1 MASIAVFGAN
11 GTVGSAVLAE
21 AAARGHRVTA
31 VVRDPSRFDVA
42 RHAGPVRP
50 GGVTVVAGD
59 VLDPAD
65 VAGVAAG
72 QDVLVSAVGG
82 GDGPGHLTLIGPA
95 ARALVEGLRE
105 LGGGAPRLIV
115 VGGAGSLET
124 APGVRVWDAPGLPEQ
139 VRQIMHAHGEALD
152 YLRTVADVR
161 WTVLSPAA
169 RLGPGER
176 TGRYRTGLEQLLTDA
191 RGESRIS
198 VPDYALVLVDEI
210 EQPEH
215 IGERFTCCAL

>member
-1 MASIAVFGAN
+1 MARIAVFGAN
-11 GTVGSAVLAE
+11 GTIGSAVVAE
-21 AAARGHRVTA
+21 AATRGHRVTA
-31 VVRDPSRFDVA
+31 VVRTPSRFDAA
-42 RHAGPVRP
+42 RFP
-50 GGVTVVAGD
+50 GEVSVEAGD

-65 VAGVAAG
+65 VARAATG

-82 GDGPGHLTLIGPA
+82 GDGPGHLALIEPA
-95 ARALVEGLRE
+95 ARALVEGLRR
-105 LGGGAPRLIV
+105 LGGEAPRLLA

-124 APGVRVWDAPGLPEQ
+124 APGTRVWDAPGLPEA
-139 VRQIMHAHGEALD
+139 VLQIMHAHGDALA
-152 YLRTVADVR
+152 YYRTVADVR

-169 RLGPGER
+169 HIGPGER

-191 RGESRIS
+191 EGESRIS
-198 VPDYALVLVDEI
+198 VPDYAVALVDEI